1 VRKLLSRAR
10 SVAVIRISWPDFVL
24 TVGPLLLLILLGLG
38 IAIAFVKPAV
48 PHSLTITAGAP
59 GSAFYKTAQEYRAI
73 LARDDVKLEI
83 LTSEGA
89 EENLNRLR
97 NPNFHVDIG
106 FVQSGLAGELETE
119 DLVSLG
125 SMYYEPIW
133 IFYRGARPVDKL
145 TQLRGLRIAVGAEG
159 GGTRVLALRL
169 LKANGIDAKSATL
182 LEIGNEDA
190 VQALRNQRVDVAFLL
205 GNSST
210 PIVRELLQ
218 TSHISLVNLSQ
229 ADAYTRI
236 FPYLYKLVLPK
247 GALDLSKNL
256 PPQDI
261 TLVGATAELIARED
275 LNSALSDLII
285 EAAKEV
291 HGGPG
296 LFRHAGEFPD
306 PREHDF
312 AISDDALRYYK
323 SGQRFLHRHL
333 PFWLA
338 NLVDRALVLLVPIV
352 ALVIPGLRLA
362 PAFYRWRIRSRLYR
376 WYGALMAV
384 EADML
389 GGPTAQQREELLKR
403 IDVIETTINKS
414 KMPVFIADQVYGLRA
429 HIGFVRDRLIALG
442 KGAAE

>member
-1 VRKLLSRAR
+1 MRKALSRAR
-10 SVAVIRISWPDFVL
+10 SFSVVRISWPDFVV
-24 TVGPLLLLILLGLG
+24 TVGPVLLLIVLGLV

-48 PHSLTITAGAP
+48 PHTLTITAGAQ
-59 GSAFYKTAQEYRAI
+59 GSAFYKTAEEYRDI
-73 LARDDVKLEI
+73 LARDGVTLEI
-83 LTSEGA
+83 LPSHGA
-89 EENLNRLR
+89 EENLHRLR
-97 NPNFHVDIG
+97 TPTFHVDMG
-106 FVQSGLAGELETE
+106 FVQSGLADELETE

-125 SMYYEPIW
+125 SIYYEPIW
-133 IFYRGARPVDKL
+133 VFYRGVKAVDQL

-159 GGTRVLALRL
+159 GGTRVLARRL
-169 LKANGIDAKSATL
+169 LKVNGIDAKSAML
-182 LEIGNEDA
+182 LDIGNEDA
-190 VQALRNQRVDVAFLL
+190 VQALRAGTVDVVFLL

-218 TSHISLVNLSQ
+218 TPHISIVNFSQ

-236 FPYLYKLVLPK
+236 FPYLYKLVLPR
-247 GALDLSKNL
+247 GALDLSKNV
-256 PPQDI
+256 PSHDI
-261 TLVGATAELIARED
+261 TLVGATAELIARD
-275 LNSALSDLII
+275 NLHSALSDLLI
-285 EAAKEV
+285 EAAQEV

-296 LFRHAGEFPD
+296 LFRHRGEFPD
-306 PREHDF
+306 AREHDF
-312 AISDDALRYYK
+312 AISDDAQRYYK

-338 NLVDRALVLLVPIV
+338 NIIDRALVLLVPIV

-389 GGPTAQQREELLKR
+389 GEPTAQQREELLKR
-403 IDVIETTINKS
+403 IDVIETNVNNS

-429 HIGFVRDRLIALG
+429 HIGFVRDRLAAPS
-442 KGAAE
+442 KGTE

>member
-1 VRKLLSRAR
+1 MRKLFSRVR
-10 SVAVIRISWPDFVL
+10 SLDVVRISWPDFAV
-24 TVGPLLLLILLGLG
+24 TVGPLLLLIVLGVG

-48 PHSLTITAGAP
+48 PHALTITAGAK
-59 GSAFYKTAQEYRAI
+59 GSAFYQTAEEYREI
-73 LARDDVKLEI
+73 LARNGVKLEI
-83 LTSEGA
+83 LTSHGG
-89 EENLNRLR
+89 EENLNRLDT
-97 NPNFHVDIG
+97 PAFHVDVG
-106 FVQSGLAGELETE
+106 FVQSGLADEKETE
-119 DLVSLG
+119 NLVSLG

-133 IFYRGARPVDKL
+133 VFYRGAKPVDQL
-145 TQLRGLRIAVGAEG
+145 TQLRGTRIAVGAAG

-169 LKANGIDAKSATL
+169 LKANGIDANSAKL

-190 VQALRNQRVDVAFLL
+190 VQALRDGKVDVAFLL
-205 GNSST
+205 GNSSV

-218 TSHISLVNLSQ
+218 TPGLSIVSFSQ

-236 FPYLYKLVLPK
+236 FPYLYELVLPK
-247 GALDLSKNL
+247 GALDLSKDLPSHDINL
-256 PPQDI
+256 
-261 TLVGATAELIARED
+261 LGATAELIARDD
-275 LNSALSDLII
+275 LHSALSDLLI

-296 LFRHAGEFPD
+296 LFRHTGEFPD

-312 AISDDALRYYK
+312 AISDDAQRYYK

-338 NLVDRALVLLVPIV
+338 NVVDRVLVLLVPIV

-376 WYGALMAV
+376 WYGSLMAV
-384 EADML
+384 ERDML
-389 GGPTAQQREELLKR
+389 GEPTDEQRKELLKR
-403 IDVIETTINKS
+403 IDVIETGVNNT

-429 HIGFVRDRLIALG
+429 HIGFVRDRLTVPN
-442 KGAAE
+442 K

>member
-1 VRKLLSRAR
+1 MRKPLLRMGSF
-10 SVAVIRISWPDFVL
+10 SIVRISWPDFVV
-24 TVGPLLLLILLGLG
+24 TVGPVLLLILIGIG

-48 PHSLTITAGAP
+48 PRTLTITAGAP
-59 GSAFYKTAQEYRAI
+59 GSAFYQTAVEYRDI
-73 LARDDVKLEI
+73 LARDGVTLEI
-83 LTSEGA
+83 LPSHGA
-89 EENLNRLR
+89 EENLHRLR
-97 NPNFHVDIG
+97 NPTFHVDVG
-106 FVQSGLAGELETE
+106 FVQSGLADELEIE

-133 IFYRGARPVDKL
+133 VFYRGVKTMDQL
-145 TQLRGLRIAVGAEG
+145 TQLRGRRIAVGAQG
-159 GGTRVLALRL
+159 GGARILALRL

-190 VQALRNQRVDVAFLL
+190 VQALREAKVDVAFLL
-205 GNSST
+205 GNSSA

-218 TSHISLVNLSQ
+218 TPNISIVNFSQ

-247 GALDLSKNL
+247 GTLDLSKNL
-256 PPQDI
+256 PAQDI
-261 TLVGATAELIARED
+261 TLVGATAEIIARD
-275 LNSALSDLII
+275 NLNSALSDLLI
-285 EAAKEV
+285 EAAQEV

-296 LFRHAGEFPD
+296 LFRHRGEFPD
-306 PREHDF
+306 AREHDF
-312 AISDDALRYYK
+312 AISDDAQRYYK

-338 NLVDRALVLLVPIV
+338 NIVDRLLVLLVPIV

-376 WYGALMAV
+376 WYGGLMAV

-389 GGPTAQQREELLKR
+389 GEPTAQQREELLKR
-403 IDVIETTINKS
+403 IDVIEANVNKS

-429 HIGFVRDRLIALG
+429 HIGFVRDRLTSSN
-442 KGAAE
+442 KGTA

>member
-1 VRKLLSRAR
+1 MRKLWSRAR
-10 SVAVIRISWPDFVL
+10 SVAVARISWPDFVI
-24 TVGPLLLLILLGLG
+24 TVGPLLLLVVLGLG
-38 IAIAFVKPAV
+38 IAVAFVKPAV
-48 PHSLTITAGAP
+48 PHNLTITAGAP
-59 GSAFYKTAQEYRAI
+59 GSAFHKTAEEYRDI
-73 LARDDVKLEI
+73 LARDNVQLEI
-83 LTSEGA
+83 LPSQGA
-89 EENLNRLR
+89 EDNLKRLR
-97 NPNFHVDIG
+97 NPSFHVDVG
-106 FVQSGLAGELETE
+106 FVQSGLAAELETE

-133 IFYRGARPVDKL
+133 VFYRGAKSVDKL
-145 TQLRGLRIAVGAEG
+145 THLRGLRIAVGSEG

-169 LKANGIDAKSATL
+169 LKANGINATSATL
-182 LEIGNEDA
+182 VEIGNEDA
-190 VQALRNQRVDVAFLL
+190 VQALRKGAVDVAFLL

-218 TSHISLVNLSQ
+218 TPNISLVNFSQ
-229 ADAYTRI
+229 ADAYTRV

-247 GALDLSKNL
+247 GALDLSKSL

-261 TLVGATAELIARED
+261 TLVGATAELIARDD
-275 LNSALSDLII
+275 LNSALSDLLI

-312 AISDDALRYYK
+312 AISDDAQRYYK

-338 NLVDRALVLLVPIV
+338 NIVDRVLVLLVPIV
-352 ALVIPGLRLA
+352 AIVIPGLRLA

-384 EADML
+384 EGDML
-389 GGPTAQQREELLKR
+389 GEPTAQQREELLKR
-403 IDVIETTINKS
+403 IDVIDANVNKS

-429 HIGFVRDRLIALG
+429 HIGFVRDRLAATN
-442 KGAAE
+442 KGSA

>member
-10 SVAVIRISWPDFVL
+10 PFAVVRISWPDFIV
-24 TVGPLLLLILLGLG
+24 TVGPLLLVIVLGLG

-48 PHSLTITAGAP
+48 PHILSITAGAR
-59 GSAFYKTAQEYRAI
+59 GSAFYQTAEEYRDI
-73 LARDDVKLEI
+73 LARDGVKLEI
-83 LTSEGA
+83 LPSHGA

-97 NPNFHVDIG
+97 TPTFHVDVG
-106 FVQSGLAGELETE
+106 FVQSGLADELETE
-119 DLVSLG
+119 GLVSLG
-125 SMYYEPIW
+125 STYYEPIW
-133 IFYRGARPVDKL
+133 VFYRGAKPVEGL
-145 TQLRGLRIAVGAEG
+145 RQLRGRRIAIGAEG
-159 GGTRVLALRL
+159 GGTKVLALRL
-169 LKANGIDAKSATL
+169 LKANGIDANSAVL
-182 LEIGNEDA
+182 REIGNEDA
-190 VQALRNQRVDVAFLL
+190 VQALRAGTVDAAFLL
-205 GNSST
+205 GNSSA

-218 TSHISLVNLSQ
+218 TPRISIVNFSQ

-247 GALDLSKNL
+247 GTLDLSKNL
-256 PPQDI
+256 PAQDI
-261 TLVGATAELIARED
+261 TLIGATAELIARED
-275 LNSALSDLII
+275 LHSALSDLLI

-296 LFRHAGEFPD
+296 LFRHRGEFPD

-312 AISDDALRYYK
+312 AISDDAQRYYK

-338 NLVDRALVLLVPIV
+338 NIIDRALVLLVPIV

-362 PAFYRWRIRSRLYR
+362 PAFYRWRVRSRLYR

-389 GGPTAQQREELLKR
+389 GEPTAQQREELLKR
-403 IDVIETTINKS
+403 IDVIEVTVNKS

-429 HIGFVRDRLIALG
+429 HIGFVRDRLT
-442 KGAAE
+442 AASRAT

>member
-1 VRKLLSRAR
+1 MRKLLSRAR
-10 SVAVIRISWPDFVL
+10 SVAVVRIAWPDFVI
-24 TVGPLLLLILLGLG
+24 TVGPLLLLIVLGFG
-38 IAIAFVKPAV
+38 IAFAFVKPAV
-48 PHSLTITAGAP
+48 PHVLTITAGAP
-59 GSAFYKTAQEYRAI
+59 GSAFYKTAEEYRDI

-83 LTSEGA
+83 LPSIGA

-97 NPNFHVDIG
+97 TPTFHVDVG
-106 FVQSGLAGELETE
+106 FVQSGLADEMEIE

-125 SMYYEPIW
+125 SIYYEPIW
-133 IFYRGARPVDKL
+133 VFYRGAKPVDQL
-145 TQLRGLRIAVGAEG
+145 RQLRGLRIAIGAEG
-159 GGTRVLALRL
+159 GGTGVLAQRL
-169 LKANGIDAKSATL
+169 LKANGIDANSATL
-182 LEIGNEDA
+182 LSIGNEDA
-190 VQALRNQRVDVAFLL
+190 VQALRRGTVDVAFLL

-218 TSHISLVNLSQ
+218 TPRISLFNFSQ

-247 GALDLSKNL
+247 GALDLSKDL

-275 LNSALSDLII
+275 LNSALSDLLI
-285 EAAKEV
+285 EAAQEV

-296 LFRHAGEFPD
+296 LFRHTGEFPD

-312 AISDDALRYYK
+312 AISDDAQRYYK

-333 PFWLA
+333 PFWVA
-338 NLVDRALVLLVPIV
+338 NIADRVLVMLVPIV

-384 EADML
+384 EGDML
-389 GGPTAQQREELLKR
+389 GEPTAQQREELLKR
-403 IDVIETTINKS
+403 IDVIEATVNES
-414 KMPVFIADQVYGLRA
+414 KMPIFIADQVYGLRA
-429 HIGFVRDRLIALG
+429 HIGFVRDRLTAPG
-442 KGAAE
+442 KGAT